1 MCNIPHTERNPN
13 FQQVNR
19 QTAEYPFTG
28 LLLRKKRD
36 RRRKGGSNMDTDINI
51 DESQN
56 SYAERK
62 QIDNCL
68 GMGRGG
74 VGRVERM
81 AIQKGLRTFGGVMG
95 TFIT

>member
-1 MCNIPHTERNPN
+1 
-13 FQQVNR
+13 
-19 QTAEYPFTG
+19 
-28 LLLRKKRD
+28 
-36 RRRKGGSNMDTDINI
+36 MDTDINI

-68 GMGRGG
+68 GIGRGG